1 MEQKRI
7 LWVVAGVGIFLVI
20 VIGAALFFYSPS
32 AVTEVPPAPAVT
44 TRMQPLPVAPPVPPN
59 YTDPALAGI
68 DLNALGNA
76 AATNAAVSAFTTVN
90 GTIIGGAATP
100 PPPPPEEKVVA
111 KKPAPKKVE
120 PKKAPPKKA
129 PPKEKAYWIQVASFL
144 DQIYA
149 DQARETLAASKIDS
163 DVFTKDN
170 GGKTYY
176 RVRVGPY
183 KTRSEAE
190 YWMNIIRD
198 IRNNKGQA
206 LYSGSFIAEVVVSK

>member
-20 VIGAALFFYSPS
+20 VIGAALFFYSPDN
-32 AVTEVPPAPAVT
+32 VTEVRSPTSIATTVPQPVPVAPAVSPT
-44 TRMQPLPVAPPVPPN
+44 

-100 PPPPPEEKVVA
+100 PPPPPEKKVAV
-111 KKPAPKKVE
+111 KKPAPKKVA
-120 PKKAPPKKA
+120 PKKVA
-129 PPKEKAYWIQVASFL
+129 PPKEKVYWIQVASFL

-163 DVFTKDN
+163 DVFTKET

-183 KTRSEAE
+183 KTKSEAE
-190 YWMNIIRD
+190 YWMSIVRD

-206 LYSGSFIAEVVVSK
+206 LYSGSFVAEVAVPK